1 MSKRDP
7 ASDVPRRIYRS
18 TIDRIEKHIKFEK
31 VENGNRKKVKKDFNK
46 FLELLIDTYETLQT
60 APLYYT
66 NELFDDV
73 ESARGSAILKA
84 TKAKIPLNKIQE
96 PKAVMVME

>member
-1 MSKRDP
+1 MNKRDP
-7 ASDVPRRIYRS
+7 ASDIPRRIYKS
-18 TIDRIEKHIKFEK
+18 TIDRIEKHTKLER
-31 VENGNRKKVKKDFNK
+31 VENGKRKKVKKDFNK
-46 FLELLIDTYETLQT
+46 FLELLIDTYENLQS
-60 APLYYT
+60 AQLFYV

-84 TKAKIPLNKIQE
+84 TKAKIPLSKIQE